1 MNSYIVY
8 VKLDDQNR
16 ITAVNSSAFLGDT
29 DGWAEIDS
37 GYGDKYHHA
46 QGNYF
51 DKPIMDDR
59 GIWRY
64 RAVPNGDAPDRITI
78 VEFVMGGVTY
88 IIYERT
94 VEEMDADYAALPPPP
109 PSDKE
114 RIAALEAQLAAYEA
128 AYAEGVNEA

>member
-1 MNSYIVY
+1 MEMQPYLVY

-16 ITAVNSSAFLGDT
+16 ITAVNSSAFLPDVT
-29 DGWAEIDS
+29 GWTEIDS
-37 GYGDKYHHA
+37 GYGDRYHHA

-51 DKPIMDDR
+51 DKPIMDER
-59 GIWRY
+59 GIYRY
-64 RAVPNGDAPDRITI
+64 KLVDGKP
-78 VEFVMGGVTY
+78 V
-88 IIYERT
+88 ERT
-94 VEEMDADYAALPPPP
+94 QEEMDADYAARPASP